1 MIAISMGDPCG
12 IGPEVTLKALAN
24 PYYAQQAIVVG
35 DTTRLQSEAHRLQ
48 LPMPPHIESV
58 GTSLEG
64 QTSDL
69 KYGQINARA
78 GAASFQYVE
87 RAIRLAQA
95 GTVQAVV
102 TAPIAKAAWH
112 AAGHQDFPGHTEL
125 LAARSGNVPVRMMLA
140 NTELRV
146 VLVSIHLALRDAL
159 AALSI
164 PRIIETIE
172 LTARS
177 LQRAGLSQPRIA
189 VAGVNPHAGEGGLF
203 GREEI
208 EIIEPAVGRAKAL
221 GINAIGPLAPD
232 TVFMRARGFREFD
245 AVIAMY
251 HDQGLI
257 PVKYMG
263 IDDGVNIT
271 IGLPFVRTSPDHGT
285 AFDIAGKPGPDGRGL
300 ADARSMSA
308 AIEQALRAVAATLKR
323 PAAPQ
328 AGA

>member
-1 MIAISMGDPCG
+1 MIAVSMGDPCG

-24 PYYAQQAIVVG
+24 PAYAAHVIVVG
-35 DTTRLQSEAHRLQ
+35 DAARLAREAQRLH
-48 LPMPPHIESV
+48 LPMPPQIESV
-58 GTSLEG
+58 LSLPN
-64 QTSDL
+64 DL
-69 KYGQINARA
+69 AHGQIDARA
-78 GAASFQYVE
+78 GAASFSYVE
-87 RAIRLAQA
+87 RAIALAMA

-112 AAGHQDFPGHTEL
+112 AAGHREFPGHTEL
-125 LAARSGNVPVRMMLA
+125 LAARSGGVPVRMMLA
-140 NTELRV
+140 NNELRV
-146 VLVSIHLALRDAL
+146 VLVSIHLPLRDAL

-164 PRIIETIE
+164 QRIVQTIE
-172 LTARS
+172 LTEAA
-177 LQRAGLSQPRIA
+177 LQRAGLTQPRIA

-208 EIIEPAVGRAKAL
+208 EIIEPAVRRAQAL
-221 GINAIGPLAPD
+221 GINVAGPIAPD

-257 PVKYMG
+257 PVKYLG
-263 IDDGVNIT
+263 LDDGVNIT

-285 AFDIAGKPGPDGRGL
+285 AFDIAGKSGPNGHGL

-308 AIEQALRAVAATLKR
+308 AIEQALGR
-323 PAAPQ
+323 PDTKWQ
-328 AGA
+328 FQGRC